1 MRSLKATSDEVVKD
15 KGLVL
20 DIGCGENKKG
30 DIGIDIRETK
40 VVDIVAD
47 SRFLPFRDESF
58 DSVYSS
64 HTIDHF
70 SHREVKNV
78 LAEWVRDLKK
88 GGVMEI
94 RCPDL
99 RARAFLF
106 FLKPSWQNIRYIY
119 GAQDYDGNYHKCGF
133 SYGLLKD
140 LLEAC
145 GIHQVKRVIK
155 GYKGVP
161 FLPDCLHIKG
171 VKYT

>member
-47 SRFLPFRDESF
+47 ARFLPFRDYSF

-64 HTIDHF
+64 HTIEHF

-78 LAEWVRDLKK
+78 LAEWVRVLKK

-106 FLKPSWQNIRYIY
+106 FLKPSWQNVRYIY
-119 GAQDYDGNYHKCGF
+119 GAQDYEGNYHKCGF
-133 SYGLLKD
+133 SYG
-140 LLEAC
+140 C
-145 GIHQVKRVIK
+145 
-155 GYKGVP
+155 
-161 FLPDCLHIKG
+161 
-171 VKYT
+171 